1 MALNDLLDDIADEIL
16 KQDARKNK
24 KSLRKYGIVDERR
37 ERTIRAREIP
47 LSSVSEHRSRKW

>member
-1 MALNDLLDDIADEIL
+1 MTTPLDEMADEIL
-16 KQDARKNK
+16 REDARKNK